1 MGANRPRVGSST
13 CVRSRVFY
21 TDSVAKREDDEELS
35 LEKTTVVKG
44 DTFNQRIES
53 ATKAPPCIVM
63 LEGPAGYV
71 GKQWPIDRT
80 DIIIGRSMTSGVFID
95 DRSVSR
101 SHAKLSLTNGDV
113 FILDLESSNRTVV
126 NDDALPPLVPMKL
139 NNNDQIKTGNVLFKF
154 LERGSVEA
162 HAIEQLQN
170 KSEKDPLTGIFNKG
184 ALAVKG
190 AEAFKRAKLLKVP
203 MSLAVF
209 DIDHFKKVN
218 DAPGLGHAAG
228 DYVLKE
234 LASVIGTK
242 LIRGD
247 DYFARYGGEEF
258 VVLLF
263 GSNLQQG
270 NEIGERLRA
279 TIEGH
284 TFVYNGIKIPL
295 TISVGVSTKEPE
307 MTSWEEMFGKADA
320 ALYVSKRGGRNRVT
334 SA

>member
-1 MGANRPRVGSST
+1 MVKN
-13 CVRSRVFY
+13 
-21 TDSVAKREDDEELS
+21 DDEEEQT

-44 DTFNQRIES
+44 DTFRLRMED

-71 GKQWPIDRT
+71 GKQWPIDKT
-80 DIIIGRSMTSGVFID
+80 EMIIGRSMTSGVFID

-101 SHAKLSLTNGDV
+101 SHAKLNLSGGDV
-113 FILDLESSNRTVV
+113 YILDLESSNRTVI
-126 NDDALPPLVPMKL
+126 NDDTLPPLVPMKL
-139 NNNDQIKTGNVLFKF
+139 NNNDQIKTGNVLFKY

-162 HAIEQLQN
+162 HAIEQLQT
-170 KSEKDPLTGIFNKG
+170 KSEKDQLTGIFNKG

-190 AEAFKRAKLLKVP
+190 MESFKRAKLLKVP
-203 MSLAVF
+203 MSIAVF

-218 DAPGLGHAAG
+218 DSPGLGHPAG

-263 GSNLQQG
+263 GSNLQQAT
-270 NEIGERLRA
+270 EIGERLRA

-284 TFVYNGIKIPL
+284 SFVYNGTKIPV
-295 TISVGVSTKEPE
+295 TISVGVATKEGE
-307 MTSWEEMFGKADA
+307 MSSWEEMFGKADD
-320 ALYVSKRGGRNRVT
+320 ALFVSKRNGRNRVT
-334 SA
+334 ST

>member
-1 MGANRPRVGSST
+1 
-13 CVRSRVFY
+13 
-21 TDSVAKREDDEELS
+21 VAKRDDDDEQT

-44 DTFNQRIES
+44 DTFKQRMED
-53 ATKAPPCIVM
+53 ATKTPPCLIM

-80 DIIIGRSMTSGVFID
+80 DIIIGRSMTSAVFID

-101 SHAKLSLTNGDV
+101 SHAKLSLTGGDV

-139 NNNDQIKTGNVLFKF
+139 ANNDQIKTGNVLFKF

-162 HAIEQLQN
+162 HAIEQLQT
-170 KSEKDPLTGIFNKG
+170 KSEKDPLTGIYNKG
-184 ALAVKG
+184 ALAIKG
-190 AEAFKRAKLLKVP
+190 TESFKRAKLLKVP

-218 DAPGLGHAAG
+218 DSIGHAAG
-228 DYVLKE
+228 DFVLKE

-263 GSNLQQG
+263 GSNLVQA

-284 TFVYNGIKIPL
+284 SFVYNGTKIPV
-295 TISVGVSTKEPE
+295 TISVGVSTKEGE
-307 MTSWEEMFGKADA
+307 MSTWEEMFGKADD

-334 SA
+334 ST